1 MRRTISLL
9 IIASFIILTSSL
21 FHCKSWRKIETIKL
35 VRIEQELTIATDG
48 QNTPISFGKVRA
60 IDRDNF
66 GNLYVL
72 DAENHKIYKF
82 DRAGKFI
89 SSWGKKG
96 AGPAEFRDPRAL
108 CVVGDS
114 LVYVFHEGRVDVTD
128 VNGKYK
134 RRIVAHSVHDVKAA
148 SDGRIIYNFQ
158 NQSLYPG
165 YCFSVYTPNSELIS
179 NFRKSIARKY
189 KSEMADVGF
198 MDLNSKDEIIYFQAF
213 LDSIFIYDLNGT
225 LIRSYQQN
233 LGFQPEPLT
242 DEKQVMF
249 NEDIFVDTEDHVF
262 VLRVFLEDQQEGIFI
277 KQIDEYDQNLQLI
290 RKYELPEPITLS
302 IGFNLI
308 SPWYHKF
315 AKRDKQFLF
324 FVSQPKDHLE
334 VYIPDNLQ
342 DLE

>member
-1 MRRTISLL
+1 MRRTIFLS
-9 IIASFIILTSSL
+9 IIASLIILISVI

-35 VRIEQELTIATDG
+35 IRIQQELTIATNG
-48 QNTPISFGKVRA
+48 QNTPISFGKVKA
-60 IDRDNF
+60 IDVDRF

-72 DAENHKIYKF
+72 DAGNHKVYKF
-82 DRAGKFI
+82 GVTGKLM
-89 SSWGKKG
+89 SSWGKEG
-96 AGPAEFRDPRAL
+96 SGPAEFRNPRAL

-114 LVYVFHEGRVDVTD
+114 LVYVFHDGRIEVTD
-128 VNGKYK
+128 SDGKYK
-134 RRIVAHSVHDVKAA
+134 RRVVAHSVHDVKVA

-165 YCFSVYTPNSELIS
+165 YCFSVYTPNSVLIS
-179 NFRKSIARKY
+179 KFRHSIARKY
-189 KSEMADVGF
+189 KTEMADVGF

-213 LDSIFIYDLNGT
+213 LDSIFVYDLNGK
-225 LIRSYQQN
+225 LLSRYQQN
-233 LGFQPEPLT
+233 LGFQPQPLT

-249 NEDIFVDTEDHVF
+249 NEDIFVDNKDHVF
-262 VLRVFLEDQQEGIFI
+262 VLRVFREDQDEGTFI

-315 AKRDKQFLF
+315 TKRDKQFLF
-324 FVSQPKDHLE
+324 FVSQPMDHLE
-334 VYIPDNLQ
+334 IYIPDNLMNK
-342 DLE
+342 E